1 MILQVRPLQ
10 RVLTLLISLLA
21 LLFIQP
27 VANAHVSVIST
38 SPQYQ
43 STIDA
48 LPEKLV
54 IGFNSPLIVLGAKKT
69 NTLEVINPNGQ
80 SVVVGDVSVEGATIS
95 VALNQSQS
103 VAGDYTVRYRVVST
117 DGHAVSGSYHFL
129 LSTGQS
135 ALPLPAIEIEEDHGF
150 WHLHTL
156 HVVEGVLAL
165 LIIGGWALY
174 RSRFAPGK

>member
-1 MILQVRPLQ
+1 MQ
-10 RVLTLLISLLA
+10 RVFALLIPLLA

-27 VANAHVSVIST
+27 SAIAHVSVVST

-43 STIDA
+43 SSVDA
-48 LPEKLV
+48 LPDHVV
-54 IGFNSPLIVLGAKKT
+54 IGFNSPLIVLGSKKT
-69 NTLEVINPNGQ
+69 NTVEVINPNGD
-80 SVVVGDVSVEGATIS
+80 SVTQGDAEVSGAVIT
-95 VALNQSQS
+95 VALNQDGA

-135 ALPLPAIEIEEDHGF
+135 ALPLPAAEIVQDHGF

-156 HVVEGVLAL
+156 HVVEGAVAL
-165 LIIGGWALY
+165 LAIAAWALY